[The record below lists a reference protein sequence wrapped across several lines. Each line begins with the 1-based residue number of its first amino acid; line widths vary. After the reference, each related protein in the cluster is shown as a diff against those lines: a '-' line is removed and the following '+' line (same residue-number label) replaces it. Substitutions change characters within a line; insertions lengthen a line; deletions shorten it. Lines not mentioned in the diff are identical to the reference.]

1 MQMWAIMLILFCYNN
16 ENGPAGAYNDL
27 NYPNE
32 STKIVYDPRIS
43 IAP

>member
-1 MQMWAIMLILFCYNN
+1 MQMWAIMLILFCYN

-32 STKIVYDPRIS
+32 STKIVHDPRIP